1 MYLNFSKFWR
11 PGRCGSVVV
20 LKGERLGNEGPVRG
34 SGSTLDC
41 DFLSQQV
48 KNFPRLKNGSDRLR
62 KGQLLHLLAQLT
74 S

>member
-1 MYLNFSKFWR
+1 MK
-11 PGRCGSVVV
+11 
-20 LKGERLGNEGPVRG
+20 GPVRG

-48 KNFPRLKNGSDRLR
+48 KNFPRLKNGSDRL
-62 KGQLLHLLAQLT
+62 LLLLAQLT